1 MPKKSKTFD
10 GAVVSTSSPV
20 VIASPNGDRSA
31 IMDFYSALRLIQ
43 QGHKV
48 ARASWGNSDYCFMN
62 TGKLC
67 IYRETDHQVHLW
79 TINDGDMAGLDWE
92 TV

>member
-1 MPKKSKTFD
+1 MPKKPKTFD
-10 GAVVSTSSPV
+10 GAVISTSSPV
-20 VIASPNGDRSA
+20 VISPNGDRSA

-48 ARASWGNSDYCFMN
+48 ARASWGNSDYC
-62 TGKLC
+62 TLHDGKLY
-67 IYRETDHQVHLW
+67 IYRETDNNLHPWL
-79 TINDGDMAGLDWE
+79 INDGDMAGLDWE